1 MSTHSRDDMR
11 LGAVGTTRFFIF
23 ARHAESA
30 ANSAHVVSSDPAH
43 DGGLTALGERQA
55 SILGDQ
61 LSLLH
66 IDQAVCTR
74 FRRTRRTIEIALRD
88 RKTPVCVEPDL
99 DEVNAGMFDGVAI
112 SSYWSWKEHHRSGDA
127 FPGGESL
134 DAGMRR
140 YAAALRR
147 LLELDHQVTLIVC
160 HELALRSIVGA
171 AAEIGHAT
179 PYLFDERGVSRAID
193 RLETLLAQHERERRV
208 RELAA

>member
-1 MSTHSRDDMR
+1 MSTHSEDDMNLR
-11 LGAVGTTRFFIF
+11 AVGTMRFFIF

-30 ANSAHVVSSDPAH
+30 ANRTHVVSSNPAH
-43 DGGLTALGERQA
+43 DGGLTASGERQA

-74 FRRTRRTIEIALRD
+74 FLRTRRTIEIALRD
-88 RKTPVCVEPDL
+88 RKTPVHVEPDL
-99 DEVNAGMFDGVAI
+99 DEVNAGMFDGAAI
-112 SSYWSWKEHHRSGDA
+112 SSYWSWKEHHRSDDA

-134 DAGMRR
+134 DGAMRR

-147 LLELDHQVTLIVC
+147 LLQRERQVTLIVC
-160 HELALRSIVGA
+160 HELALRCLIGA
-171 AAEIGHAT
+171 AAEIRHAT
-179 PYLFDERGVSRAID
+179 PYLFDERGLSRAID
-193 RLETLLAQHERERRV
+193 RLETLVAQHERERRV

>member
-1 MSTHSRDDMR
+1 MSLR
-11 LGAVGTTRFFIF
+11 AVGTMRFFIF

-30 ANSAHVVSSDPAH
+30 ANTAHVVSSDPAH
-43 DGGLTALGERQA
+43 DAGLAPRGERQA

-66 IDQAVCTR
+66 IDRAVCTR
-74 FRRTRRTIEIALRD
+74 FRRTRQTIEIALRD
-88 RKTPVCVEPDL
+88 RKTPIRVEPDL
-99 DEVNAGMFDGVAI
+99 DEVNAGEFDGVAI
-112 SSYWSWKEHHRSGDA
+112 SSYWSWKEHHRSDEA

-134 DAGMRR
+134 DEAMRR

-171 AAEIGHAT
+171 AAEVAHAT
-179 PYLFDERGVSRAID
+179 PYLFDEHGLSRATE
-193 RLETLLAQHERERRV
+193 RLEMLVAQRDRERRL
-208 RELAA
+208 RKMAA